1 MDPGEPQEPFRVAC
15 METIV
20 RDVTDAGLLELMPY
34 LLGEHPRNSVVLLAF
49 SGNRTHGAV
58 RLDLP
63 KPTARSALVYK
74 RLSRVGMGMVG
85 KLPSADGVMVFV
97 VTDDAFGATGTPP
110 HSELVAELRRT
121 INHSQFTLKGVL
133 CRASDGWAPYFDP
146 GVPRGGYSLADLAD
160 TNIAAQLPAEL
171 RRIFDSPV
179 VASRIPDAIQDMRAH
194 VMAVFER
201 VRREIDLREKDVA
214 ASPNPH
220 SSIVRVLSEEALDF
234 EAMQFRQ
241 FAGFFLLA
249 TQDPV
254 TSDLML
260 LQWASDEHTGFR
272 LWEELVR
279 SEPDWFRPQIH
290 ELIYGLARRP
300 DPERLEQAVTFMTQL
315 VACADEAVRPAPLH
329 MLAWLH
335 WASGRVFLA
344 SLCLAEAFAIEPNFH
359 RAAELDWMLNHRV
372 LPAWSYNTDE
382 FDEYDE
388 YDEFDESDLDED
400 QSDDDECDSGGDSVH
415 FHHDDRNEEEGPQVE
430 DRVNG
435 DGEDY

>member
-1 MDPGEPQEPFRVAC
+1 

-49 SGNRTHGAV
+49 NGNRTHGAV

-63 KPTARSALVYK
+63 KPAARSALVYK
-74 RLSRVGMGMVG
+74 RLSRVGMGMLG
-85 KLPSADGVMVFV
+85 KLPSADGVTVFV

-121 INHSQFTLKGVL
+121 IIHSQLTLKGVL
-133 CRASDGWAPYFDP
+133 CRARDGWAPYFDP
-146 GVPRGGYSLADLAD
+146 DVPRGGYSLADLAD

-171 RRIFDSPV
+171 RRIFDSPF
-179 VASRIPDAIQDMRAH
+179 VASRIPDAIKDMRAH
-194 VMAVFER
+194 VMTVFER
-201 VRREIDLREKDVA
+201 VRREIDLREQDVA

-220 SSIVRVLSEEALDF
+220 SSIIRVLSETALDF
-234 EAMQFRQ
+234 GATEFRQ
-241 FAGFFLLA
+241 FAGLFLLA
-249 TQDPV
+249 AQNAV

-260 LQWASDEHTGFR
+260 LQWATGEHTGLR
-272 LWEELVR
+272 LWEELVL

-300 DPERLEQAVTFMTQL
+300 DPERLEHAVKFVVQL
-315 VACADEAVRPAPLH
+315 VACADEAVRPAPLY

-335 WASGRVFLA
+335 WASGRGFMA

-372 LPAWSYNTDE
+372 LPAWSYDTDE

-388 YDEFDESDLDED
+388 SDLDED
-400 QSDDDECDSGGDSVH
+400 QPDDDECDSGGDSVH

-435 DGEDY
+435 DGEQY